1 MPRLDFYSDCK
12 PFVKIKLRDRGFLI
26 GRSGDCDVQLSDER
40 VSRHHARV
48 EPHYTGSYLIEDL
61 SANGTRLNAAML
73 EERTRL
79 KSGDRI
85 YIEDFVAI
93 FQPDDVPPE
102 TLTREETELD
112 GSSSGLSG

>member
-1 MPRLDFYSDCK
+1 MPRLDFYTDHK
-12 PFVKIKLRDRGFLI
+12 LFIKIKLRGRGFII
-26 GRSGDCDVQLSDER
+26 GRSGDCDVQLPDER

-93 FQPDDVPPE
+93 
-102 TLTREETELD
+102 
-112 GSSSGLSG
+112 S